1 MGDEQASAV
10 RTFSDPRSTLL
21 LDLLTQGCRGHS
33 TIPGLGH
40 EVLAAVTED
49 IVLRIHK
56 AAGSQG
62 AGRHRG
68 GGIRNTA
75 GFKRL
80 VEDIRR
86 AGRMKT
92 DFRDLIAMI
101 FDDIDR
107 DPQPFSECNHR
118 TALLLGRFVAKQF
131 SYNLRFSGPEGRKIR
146 AVWENMTR
154 AQFRKW
160 IDSHLVPF
168 EGD

>member
-1 MGDEQASAV
+1 MIE
-10 RTFSDPRSTLL
+10 
-21 LDLLTQGCRGHS
+21 
-33 TIPGLGH
+33 LGH
-40 EVLAAVTED
+40 EVLVAITED
-49 IVLRIHK
+49 IVLRIHRT
-56 AAGSQG
+56 AGSQV

-68 GGIRNTA
+68 VGVRNRA

-86 AGRMKT
+86 CGQEKG

-118 TALLLGRFVAKQF
+118 TALLLGRFIAKQF
-131 SYNLRFSGPEGRKIR
+131 GNNLKFSGPEGRKIR

-154 AQFRKW
+154 AQFREW
-160 IDSHLVPF
+160 IDGHLVPF

>member
-1 MGDEQASAV
+1 
-10 RTFSDPRSTLL
+10 
-21 LDLLTQGCRGHS
+21 
-33 TIPGLGH
+33 
-40 EVLAAVTED
+40 
-49 IVLRIHK
+49 
-56 AAGSQG
+56 
-62 AGRHRG
+62 
-68 GGIRNTA
+68 
-75 GFKRL
+75 
-80 VEDIRR
+80 
-86 AGRMKT
+86 MKT

-154 AQFRKW
+154 AQFRRW